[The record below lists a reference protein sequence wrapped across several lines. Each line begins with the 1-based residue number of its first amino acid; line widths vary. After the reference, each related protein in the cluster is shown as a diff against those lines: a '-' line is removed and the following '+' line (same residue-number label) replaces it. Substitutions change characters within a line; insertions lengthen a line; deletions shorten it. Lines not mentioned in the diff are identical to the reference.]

1 MNSAFCDQK
10 KNCFYIFQRNKYEDL
25 EHYKTSRINFLKI
38 GATLL
43 QLTSVHYIW
52 SFNPLLILGMHS
64 QKWGYLVTRT
74 QKTDFFFSRLQLQR
88 NFFGLLIMYRLDIAS
103 KGNINC
109 EIFDLYLK
117 YATEIID
124 AIKTKMFLRS

>member
-1 MNSAFCDQK
+1 MLLFISEK
-10 KNCFYIFQRNKYEDL
+10 KKD
-25 EHYKTSRINFLKI
+25 EHFKRYKTCRMNFLKI

-103 KGNINC
+103 KGYINC

-124 AIKTKMFLRS
+124 AIKTIMFSRT